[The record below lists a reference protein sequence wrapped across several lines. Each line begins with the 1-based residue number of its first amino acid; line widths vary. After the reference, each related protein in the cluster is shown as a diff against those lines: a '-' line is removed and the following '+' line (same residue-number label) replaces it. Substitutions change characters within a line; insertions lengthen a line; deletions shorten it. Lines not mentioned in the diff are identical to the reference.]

1 MLGHLGPVPASEYLT
16 SMSQSPIV
24 IQVEGVAKS
33 FGAVRALD
41 GVDLAMATHECVG
54 LIGHNGAGKSTLMH
68 VLAGTLTPDKATIQ
82 VNGDAQP
89 GYGIE
94 LAHKLGIRCV
104 FQELSL
110 CPNLTVAENARI
122 LHPALRGFGWRRRAG
137 ALIKAKL
144 DEVFPGHG
152 LSADAVVSDLA
163 IGQRQMIEIAR
174 AFTVTSEPLRLVILD
189 EPTSSLDGHTAAQ
202 LFAFIRRSVEAGLS
216 CILISHLLGEIL
228 GTSDRVVVMRDGRVV
243 TSGPTASFD
252 RNKLVAAMGGAEAH
266 VGAVTAAAQST
277 GPVRVRVRPKRQPD
291 GRELVARE
299 GEVIGLA
306 GLAGHGQTDLLLAVF
321 DAAGRKT
328 GQAEVTDPVALVAG
342 DRQSDGVFPLWS
354 IAENIGVGS
363 LKSLRRGWLISEAAE
378 DELAA
383 QWQKRINIRTPDM
396 RNSIL
401 SLSGGNQQ
409 KALFA
414 RALGSGARIVLMDD
428 PMRGVDIGTKLDVYD
443 LVRNEAR
450 AGRIFLWYTTEM
462 DELSYCDRVY
472 VFRNGVIA
480 ADLMRSEVSEDSVI
494 GASFAEVV

>member
-1 MLGHLGPVPASEYLT
+1 
-16 SMSQSPIV
+16 MSQSPIV
-24 IQVEGVAKS
+24 IQVEGVEKS
-33 FGAVRALD
+33 FGAVRALG
-41 GVDLAMATHECVG
+41 GVDLAIATHECVG

-68 VLAGTLTPDKATIQ
+68 VLAGTLTPDKAAIR
-82 VNGDAQP
+82 VNDAAQP
-89 GYGIE
+89 NYGVD
-94 LAHKLGIRCV
+94 LAHQLGIRCV

-110 CPNLTVAENARI
+110 CPNLTVAENTRI
-122 LHPALRGFGWRRRAG
+122 VHPALRGFGWRRRAG
-137 ALIKAKL
+137 ALIKDKL

-152 LSADAVVSDLA
+152 ISPDAVVSDLA
-163 IGQRQMIEIAR
+163 IGRRQMIEIAR

-202 LFAFIRRSVEAGLS
+202 LFAFIRRSVDAGLS

-252 RNKLVAAMGGAEAH
+252 RNKLVAAMGGTEAH
-266 VGAVTAAAQST
+266 ADAVAVPVQST
-277 GPVRVRVRPKRQPD
+277 APVKVRIRPKRQPD
-291 GRELVARE
+291 GRELLARE

-328 GQAEVTDPVALVAG
+328 GQAEVTELVALVAG

-354 IAENIGVGS
+354 IAENIGVRS
-363 LKSLRRGWLISEAAE
+363 LKRLRRGLLISTAAE

-383 QWQKRINIRTPDM
+383 QWQQRIKIRTTDM

-414 RALGSGARIVLMDD
+414 RALGSDARIVLMDD

-443 LVRNEAR
+443 LVRDEAR
-450 AGRIFLWYTTEM
+450 NGRTFLWYTTEM
-462 DELSYCDRVY
+462 DELSHCDRVY
-472 VFRNGVIA
+472 VFRNGVIV
-480 ADLMRSEVSEDSVI
+480 ADLARSEVSEDSVI
-494 GASFAEVV
+494 GASFAEVA

>member
-1 MLGHLGPVPASEYLT
+1 MLGHLGPVQHRNIPPK
-16 SMSQSPIV
+16 MSQSPIV

-41 GVDLAMATHECVG
+41 GVDLAIATHECVG

-68 VLAGTLTPDKATIQ
+68 VLAGTLTPDKAAIR

-152 LSADAVVSDLA
+152 LSPDAVVSDLA

-202 LFAFIRRSVEAGLS
+202 LFAFIRRSVDAGLS

-266 VGAVTAAAQST
+266 AGAVTAAAQST
-277 GPVRVRVRPKRQPD
+277 GPVRVRIRPKRQPD

-328 GQAEVTDPVALVAG
+328 GQAEVTEPVALVAG

-363 LKSLRRGWLISEAAE
+363 LKSLRRGLLISEAAE

-396 RNSIL
+396 RHSIL

-414 RALGSGARIVLMDD
+414 RALGSDARIVLMDD

-450 AGRIFLWYTTEM
+450 AGRTFLWYTTEM

-480 ADLMRSEVSEDSVI
+480 ADLTRSEVSEDNVI
-494 GASFAEVV
+494 GASFAEAV

>member
-1 MLGHLGPVPASEYLT
+1 
-16 SMSQSPIV
+16 
-24 IQVEGVAKS
+24 
-33 FGAVRALD
+33 
-41 GVDLAMATHECVG
+41 
-54 LIGHNGAGKSTLMH
+54 
-68 VLAGTLTPDKATIQ
+68 
-82 VNGDAQP
+82 
-89 GYGIE
+89 
-94 LAHKLGIRCV
+94 
-104 FQELSL
+104 
-110 CPNLTVAENARI
+110 
-122 LHPALRGFGWRRRAG
+122 
-137 ALIKAKL
+137 
-144 DEVFPGHG
+144 
-152 LSADAVVSDLA
+152 
-163 IGQRQMIEIAR
+163 
-174 AFTVTSEPLRLVILD
+174 VTSEPLRLVILD

-202 LFAFIRRSVEAGLS
+202 LFAFLRRSVDEGLS

-243 TSGPTASFD
+243 TSGATASFD
-252 RNKLVAAMGGAEAH
+252 RNKLVAAMGGTEAH
-266 VGAVTAAAQST
+266 ASAVTAAAPSN
-277 GPVRVRVRPKRQPD
+277 GPVRVRIRPRRQPD

-328 GQAEVTDPVALVAG
+328 GQRKTGQRESGQRKSGQAEVTELVALVAG

-378 DELAA
+378 DDLAA

-396 RNSIL
+396 RHSIL

-414 RALGSGARIVLMDD
+414 RALGSDARIVLMDD

-443 LVRNEAR
+443 LVRSEAQ
-450 AGRIFLWYTTEM
+450 AGRTFLWYTTEM

-472 VFRNGVIA
+472 VFRNGVIV

-494 GASFAEVV
+494 GASFAEAV

>member
-1 MLGHLGPVPASEYLT
+1 
-16 SMSQSPIV
+16 MSQSPVV

-33 FGAVRALD
+33 FGAVWALD
-41 GVDLAMATHECVG
+41 GVDLAIATHECVG

-68 VLAGTLTPDKATIQ
+68 VLAGTLTPDKAEIQ

-152 LSADAVVSDLA
+152 LSPDAVVSDLA

-202 LFAFIRRSVEAGLS
+202 LFAFIRRSVDAGLS

-243 TSGPTASFD
+243 TRGPTASFD
-252 RNKLVAAMGGAEAH
+252 RNKLVAAMGGTEAH
-266 VGAVTAAAQST
+266 AGAVTAAAPST
-277 GPVRVRVRPKRQPD
+277 GPIRVRVRPKRQLD

-321 DAAGRKT
+321 DAAGRKS
-328 GQAEVTDPVALVAG
+328 GQAEVTAPAALVAG

-363 LKSLRRGWLISEAAE
+363 LKSLRRGLLISEAAE

-383 QWQKRINIRTPDM
+383 QWQKRINIRTPNM

-414 RALGSGARIVLMDD
+414 RALGSDACIVLMDD

-450 AGRIFLWYTTEM
+450 AGRTFLWYTTEM

>member
-1 MLGHLGPVPASEYLT
+1 
-16 SMSQSPIV
+16 
-24 IQVEGVAKS
+24 
-33 FGAVRALD
+33 
-41 GVDLAMATHECVG
+41 
-54 LIGHNGAGKSTLMH
+54 
-68 VLAGTLTPDKATIQ
+68 VLAGTLTPDKAAIR

-152 LSADAVVSDLA
+152 LSPDAVVSDLA

-243 TSGPTASFD
+243 TSGATASFD

-266 VGAVTAAAQST
+266 AGAVTAAAQST

-321 DAAGRKT
+321 EAAGRKT
-328 GQAEVTDPVALVAG
+328 GQAEVTKPVALVAG

-363 LKSLRRGWLISEAAE
+363 LKGLRRGLLISEAAE

-396 RNSIL
+396 RHSIL

-414 RALGSGARIVLMDD
+414 RALGSDARIVLMDD

-450 AGRIFLWYTTEM
+450 AGRTFLWYTTEM

-472 VFRNGVIA
+472 VFRNGVIV

-494 GASFAEVV
+494 GASFAEAV

>member
-1 MLGHLGPVPASEYLT
+1 MLGHLGPVQHRNIPPK
-16 SMSQSPIV
+16 MSQSPIV

-33 FGAVRALD
+33 FGAVRALG
-41 GVDLAMATHECVG
+41 GVDLAIATHECVG

-68 VLAGTLTPDKATIQ
+68 VLAGTLTPDKAAIR

-152 LSADAVVSDLA
+152 LSPDAVVSDLA

-243 TSGPTASFD
+243 TSGATASFD

-266 VGAVTAAAQST
+266 AGAVTVAAQST
-277 GPVRVRVRPKRQPD
+277 GPVKVRVRPKRQPD

-321 DAAGRKT
+321 DAAGRKP
-328 GQAEVTDPVALVAG
+328 GQAEVTEPVALVAG

-363 LKSLRRGWLISEAAE
+363 LKSLRRGLLISEAAE

-396 RNSIL
+396 RHSIL

-414 RALGSGARIVLMDD
+414 RALGSDARIVLMDD
-428 PMRGVDIGTKLDVYD
+428 PMRGVDIGTKRDVYD

-450 AGRIFLWYTTEM
+450 AGRTFLWYTTEM

-480 ADLMRSEVSEDSVI
+480 ADLTRSEVSEDNVI
-494 GASFAEVV
+494 GASFAEAV

>member
-1 MLGHLGPVPASEYLT
+1 
-16 SMSQSPIV
+16 MSQSPVV

-41 GVDLAMATHECVG
+41 GVDLAIATHECVG

-68 VLAGTLTPDKATIQ
+68 VLAGTLTPDKASIR

-243 TSGPTASFD
+243 ASGPTAGFD

-266 VGAVTAAAQST
+266 AAAITAAAPST
-277 GPVRVRVRPKRQPD
+277 GPVRVRIRPKRQPD

-321 DAAGRKT
+321 DAAGRKSGQRRSGQHRSGQRKS
-328 GQAEVTDPVALVAG
+328 GQAEVTEPVALVAG

-363 LKSLRRGWLISEAAE
+363 LKNLRRGLLISEAAE

-396 RNSIL
+396 RHSIL

-414 RALGSGARIVLMDD
+414 RALGSDARIVLMDD

-443 LVRNEAR
+443 LVRGEAR
-450 AGRIFLWYTTEM
+450 AGRTFLWYTTEM

-480 ADLMRSEVSEDSVI
+480 ADLMRSEVSEDSII

>member
-1 MLGHLGPVPASEYLT
+1 M
-16 SMSQSPIV
+16 V
-24 IQVEGVAKS
+24 IQVEGVEKS
-33 FGAVRALD
+33 FGAVRALG
-41 GVDLAMATHECVG
+41 GVDLAIAAHECVG

-68 VLAGTLTPDKATIQ
+68 VLAGTLTPDKATIRI
-82 VNGDAQP
+82 NDSAQP
-89 GYGIE
+89 NYGVE
-94 LAHKLGIRCV
+94 LAHELGIRCV

-110 CPNLTVAENARI
+110 CPNLTVAENTRI
-122 LHPALRGFGWRRRAG
+122 LHPALRGFGWRRRAA
-137 ALIKAKL
+137 ALIRDKL

-152 LSADAVVSDLA
+152 ISPDAVVSDLA
-163 IGQRQMIEIAR
+163 IGRRQMIEIAR

-202 LFAFIRRSVEAGLS
+202 LFAFIRRSVDAGLS

-266 VGAVTAAAQST
+266 AEAVAAAAQST
-277 GPVRVRVRPKRQPD
+277 APVRVRIRPKRQPD

-321 DAAGRKT
+321 DTAGRKT
-328 GQAEVTDPVALVAG
+328 GQAEVTEPVALVAG

-354 IAENIGVGS
+354 IAENIGVRS
-363 LKSLRRGWLISEAAE
+363 LKRLRRGLLISRAAE

-383 QWQKRINIRTPDM
+383 QWQKRIKIRTPDM

-414 RALGSGARIVLMDD
+414 RALGSDAHIVLMDD

-443 LVRNEAR
+443 LVRDEAR
-450 AGRIFLWYTTEM
+450 TGRTFLWYTTEM

-472 VFRNGVIA
+472 VFRNGVIV
-480 ADLMRSEVSEDSVI
+480 ADLARSEVSEDSVI
-494 GASFAEVV
+494 GASFAEVA

>member
-1 MLGHLGPVPASEYLT
+1 
-16 SMSQSPIV
+16 MSQSSVV

-41 GVDLAMATHECVG
+41 GVDLAIATHECVG

-68 VLAGTLTPDKATIQ
+68 VLAGTLTPDQAAIQ

-89 GYGIE
+89 GYGVE

-152 LSADAVVSDLA
+152 LSPDAVVSDLP

-243 TSGPTASFD
+243 ASGPTAGFD

-266 VGAVTAAAQST
+266 AAAITAAAPST
-277 GPVRVRVRPKRQPD
+277 GPVRVRIRPKRQPD

-321 DAAGRKT
+321 DAAGRKSGQRRSGQHRSGQRKS
-328 GQAEVTDPVALVAG
+328 GQAEVTEPVALVAG

-363 LKSLRRGWLISEAAE
+363 LKNLRRGLLISEAAE

-396 RNSIL
+396 RHSIL

-414 RALGSGARIVLMDD
+414 RALGSDARIVLMDD

-443 LVRNEAR
+443 LVRSEAQ
-450 AGRIFLWYTTEM
+450 AGRTFLWYTTEM

-494 GASFAEVV
+494 GASFAEAV